1 MVALVS
7 TANARSVAVDSA
19 FESVREEAT
28 GVNLWLVGLDSQGW
42 IEFFGLPGRFVG
54 K

>member
-7 TANARSVAVDSA
+7 TANGGPVAINSA
-19 FESVREEAT
+19 FEGVREEAT
-28 GVNLWLVGLDSQGW
+28 GINLWLVGLDSQGW

>member
-7 TANARSVAVDSA
+7 TANAGPVAINSA
-19 FESVREEAT
+19 LESVREEAT